1 MKSKCRE
8 SQGGTDTEQI
18 AVLVTT
24 VTKDDDVAQGAV
36 LKLALTLTL
45 KEDALVMTLAVQNA
59 GTSGYEFTLELQSA
73 VAVTAL
79 STCGLRGEYIE
90 RRVAGQESEVGR
102 RRVGG
107 AAAALH
113 KPFDRIFEGCVGK
126 PSSLFLGFF
135 IVFYSLCKGVWCA
148 TSSSS
153 TCSQPLV
160 LHSQKETF
168 ANDHVRVILCHS
180 ATIGLLLQFRMPCN
194 ADREDV
200 IRCVVTFSFC
210 SHFPYTKVH
219 TWSQMWDHHVIEQ
232 QPTTLQSPRTWT
244 SPSPKQTSRTCGPPS
259 MLAQK
264 TRHWSALPQSFQH
277 VALGVQLLAVRL
289 GLEAKQ

>member
-1 MKSKCRE
+1 M
-8 SQGGTDTEQI
+8 
-18 AVLVTT
+18 
-24 VTKDDDVAQGAV
+24 
-36 LKLALTLTL
+36 
-45 KEDALVMTLAVQNA
+45 MTLAVQNA

-153 TCSQPLV
+153 TYSQPLV

-210 SHFPYTKVH
+210 LHFPVHKGAHMVTDVGPSRDRTAADHSTVTTHLDLAITKANLPDMRATVDVGAEDSTLVCSSAVLSTRGLGGAVAGGQ
-219 TWSQMWDHHVIEQ
+219 TWIGGQTMTAI
-232 QPTTLQSPRTWT
+232 PR
-244 SPSPKQTSRTCGPPS
+244 
-259 MLAQK
+259 
-264 TRHWSALPQSFQH
+264 F
-277 VALGVQLLAVRL
+277 
-289 GLEAKQ
+289 

>member
-1 MKSKCRE
+1 MEHIVTLNKENWVRIDRKGARIIQWSTGGNNILRSGEGGDGASGAFSGVIFAKLADNEGDEVEAGLGLTSESIWELE

-45 KEDALVMTLAVQNA
+45 KEDALVMTLAVQNT

-113 KPFDRIFEGCVGK
+113 KPFDRIF
-126 PSSLFLGFF
+126 
-135 IVFYSLCKGVWCA
+135 
-148 TSSSS
+148 
-153 TCSQPLV
+153 
-160 LHSQKETF
+160 
-168 ANDHVRVILCHS
+168 
-180 ATIGLLLQFRMPCN
+180 
-194 ADREDV
+194 
-200 IRCVVTFSFC
+200 
-210 SHFPYTKVH
+210 
-219 TWSQMWDHHVIEQ
+219 
-232 QPTTLQSPRTWT
+232 
-244 SPSPKQTSRTCGPPS
+244 
-259 MLAQK
+259 
-264 TRHWSALPQSFQH
+264 
-277 VALGVQLLAVRL
+277 
-289 GLEAKQ
+289 